1 MIWGLMAVILRCSAI
16 MEEGVPETKLEVELN
31 AVDRKC
37 VLSAKVGGKKCAEP
51 IVRLVPPAVFISG
64 KAAGQLSSGVA
75 PNLATTGCRAQR
87 PAPGGGPGCGS
98 RPRTP
103 CRRADLGYS

>member
-1 MIWGLMAVILRCSAI
+1 
-16 MEEGVPETKLEVELN
+16 MEEGGPEAKLEVKLN

-37 VLSAKVGGKKCAEP
+37 LLSAKLGGRNCAEP
-51 IVRLVPPAVFISG
+51 IVRLMVPDIFISG
-64 KAAGQLSSGVA
+64 KAAGQLSIGVA

-87 PAPGGGPGCGS
+87 PAPGGGTGGGS